1 MTTNGPSTSELDH
14 WKRMCARLTTLHTAI
29 ERLHAAATPVDVCA
43 VIEDITMNVI
53 GGEACAIYVV
63 DESAS
68 HLSLLSGSAGVEVP
82 PRVKWREGLVGTAA
96 ASGHLF
102 MNSIGDLDDVS
113 PWERK
118 LRACVPLKY
127 LGRVVGAV
135 AILGMRPSKKR
146 FAPIDVELFDLLGR
160 HGGLALNTA
169 ADAVQ
174 DRGPEKV

>member
-1 MTTNGPSTSELDH
+1 MTTNGPSSSELDH

-29 ERLHAAATPVDVCA
+29 ERLHAAMQPSDVCA
-43 VIEDITMNVI
+43 VIADLAVNVV
-53 GGEACAIYVV
+53 GGETCAIYVI

-68 HLSLLSGSAGVEVP
+68 QLNLLSNSAGAEVP
-82 PRVKWREGLVGTAA
+82 PHVRWREGLVGTAA

-102 MNSIGDLDDVS
+102 MNSIGDLDDAS

-135 AILGMRPSKKR
+135 AIFGMRLSKKR

-174 DRGPEKV
+174 DRGPGRV